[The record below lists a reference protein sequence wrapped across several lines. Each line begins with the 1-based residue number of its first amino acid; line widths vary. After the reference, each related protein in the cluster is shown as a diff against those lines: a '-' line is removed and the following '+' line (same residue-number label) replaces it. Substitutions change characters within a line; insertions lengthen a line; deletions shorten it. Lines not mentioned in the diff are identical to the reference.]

1 MRFSTENWPLNL
13 EAFEAKGND
22 EDCVRLDRVLAEA
35 EAICR
40 VRLAQ
45 LAAIVLLCS
54 TQHEAFRSLG
64 ARDTVPRRKMLFMG
78 WVSENMGLV

>member
-1 MRFSTENWPLNL
+1 M

-64 ARDTVPRRKMLFMG
+64 ARDAVPPKKE
-78 WVSENMGLV
+78 VVYGLGL